1 MDAGLPEKV
10 LQSLDETRRS
20 FLSKLIVGSAFA
32 VPSVASFSMSGL
44 GIGDALAQDTTNMSC
59 SNMTFAIKCSN
70 QSHCSLIG
78 KVTGNFNCCNYPGA
92 NLHGLDLTNNT
103 FITTNFAG
111 ANLSHSNLSGD
122 DLTEAN
128 LSGAN
133 LNGAVLEGATLN
145 SAVLTGAN
153 LNNANL
159 IGAVLRCATLVGANL
174 QGANLMNADL
184 SGANLQGAN
193 LHGANLMGVT
203 WGDTTCPDGTN
214 SSTNG
219 TNSCAVNL

>member
-44 GIGDALAQDTTNMSC
+44 GIDDAFAQYTTNMSC
-59 SNMTFAIKCSN
+59 SNFSILCSN
-70 QSHCSLIG
+70 QCSLIG
-78 KVTGNFNCCNYPGA
+78 KVTGNFSCCNYPGA
-92 NLHGLDLTNNT
+92 NLHGLDLSGDT
-103 FITTNFAG
+103 FIATNFAG
-111 ANLSHSNLSGD
+111 ANLSYSILSGD

-133 LNGAVLEGATLN
+133 LNGAMLNGATLN
-145 SAVLTGAN
+145 CAVLTGAN

-159 IGAVLRCATLVGANL
+159 IGAVLTGATLVGANL
-174 QGANLMNADL
+174 HGANLMNADL
-184 SGANLQGAN
+184 SGADLQGAN
-193 LHGANLMGVT
+193 LHGAILTGVT
-203 WGDTTCPDGTN
+203 WFDTKCPDGTN